1 MDLHNSLNYNL
12 KTDFYISV
20 SKAKKIEVDKTTI
33 KTEYKVGEKF
43 DKNNMEIIVTNE
55 DNSKTK
61 VSGKDVEI
69 VGTTDF
75 NSPGEKEIVIN
86 YAGSSTKVKVNVTED
101 KQKDPGNNQNQNN
114 DTVEDENNNE
124 QETEEKQIIE
134 YKQDNTYLIIGGI
147 VVGLCL
153 VLIISL
159 IIKFKSRQK
168 VDY

>member
-1 MDLHNSLNYNL
+1 MCR
-12 KTDFYISV
+12 
-20 SKAKKIEVDKTTI
+20 
-33 KTEYKVGEKF
+33 
-43 DKNNMEIIVTNE
+43 
-55 DNSKTK
+55 
-61 VSGKDVEI
+61 
-69 VGTTDF
+69 
-75 NSPGEKEIVIN
+75 
-86 YAGSSTKVKVNVTED
+86 
-101 KQKDPGNNQNQNN
+101 NNQNQNN